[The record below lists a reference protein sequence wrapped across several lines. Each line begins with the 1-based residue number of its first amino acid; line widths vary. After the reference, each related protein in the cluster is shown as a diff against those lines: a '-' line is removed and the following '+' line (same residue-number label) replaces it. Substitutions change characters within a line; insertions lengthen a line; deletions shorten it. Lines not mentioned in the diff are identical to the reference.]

1 MGQEGAI
8 KAPLQMVVVK
18 CQSRVWTK
26 GEKAV
31 VVLRWRDHCVLGL
44 TQANNEFSFLIEV
57 EIMSLD

>member
-8 KAPLQMVVVK
+8 KAPLQLVVVQ
-18 CQSRVWTK
+18 CQSRVWSK

-31 VVLRWRDHCVLGL
+31 VVLRWGDHCVLGL

>member
-1 MGQEGAI
+1 MRQEGAI

-18 CQSRVWTK
+18 CQSRVWTT

>member
-8 KAPLQMVVVK
+8 TALLQMVVVK

-26 GEKAV
+26 GGNAV
-31 VVLRWRDHCVLGL
+31 VVLKWRDHCVLGL